1 MKDTKMGMG
10 MGKMA
15 KKAAMADGKGD
26 VMSRS
31 YMKQASDV
39 GKYVGQEALFKGKK
53 DKNRKQ
59 SAMGPSPE
67 GHGGGYSG
75 MTSVY

>member
-1 MKDTKMGMG
+1 MKDTKMGL
-10 MGKMA
+10 GKMA
-15 KKAAMADGKGD
+15 KKAAMDDGRGE

-39 GKYVGQEALFKGKK
+39 GKYVGQEALFKGQK
-53 DKNRKQ
+53 DKKSRKQ
-59 SAMGPSPE
+59 SAMGPNPE

>member
-1 MKDTKMGMG
+1 MQDTKMGLG
-10 MGKMA
+10 LDKAA
-15 KKAAMADGKGD
+15 KKAAMASGKGD

-39 GKYVGQEALFKGKK
+39 GKYVGEEALFKGQK
-53 DKNRKQ
+53 DKKSRK
-59 SAMGPSPE
+59 SAMGPNPA